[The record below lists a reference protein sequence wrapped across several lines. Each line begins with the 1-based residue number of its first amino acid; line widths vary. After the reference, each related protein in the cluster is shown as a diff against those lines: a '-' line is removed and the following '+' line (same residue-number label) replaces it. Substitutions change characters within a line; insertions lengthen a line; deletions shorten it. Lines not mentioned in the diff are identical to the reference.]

1 MDLTTPTRVANIL
14 IPGQTPTAQF
24 SSVVAP
30 FITMAS
36 VMVENYLNRSI
47 TIGEYT
53 EYFDV
58 NLSDRVFRLRA
69 YPVTAVSTV
78 RYDTEQQWDSSTIIT
93 ADQYRSPVYD
103 PNGLLTLVAGR
114 AVPLG
119 FAARA
124 LKVVYTGGMATDTAN
139 FIATWPMISTVVDR
153 LVSQF
158 YVTRDVVIP
167 VLQQQPQQA
176 PPQRPAYNDPY
187 VRTIFREL
195 DEYRRRI

>member
-1 MDLTTPTRVANIL
+1 MDLTTAARVAAIL
-14 IPGQTPTAQF
+14 IPGSTPTQQYSA
-24 SSVVAP
+24 VIAP
-30 FITMAS
+30 FITMVS
-36 VMVENYLNRSI
+36 GMIENYLNRNI

-69 YPVTAVSTV
+69 YPVTSMSTV
-78 RYDTEQQWDSSTIIT
+78 RYDTEQVWDSSTIIT
-93 ADQYRSPVYD
+93 PDQYRSPVYD

-124 LKVVYTGGMATDTAN
+124 LKVVYTGGMATNTAN
-139 FIATWPMISTVVDR
+139 FIANFPVIATIADR
-153 LVSQF
+153 MVAQYYVS
-158 YVTRDVVIP
+158 RDVVVPIMQQAQPP
-167 VLQQQPQQA
+167 VL
-176 PPQRPAYNDPY
+176 PPRPAYSDAY
-187 VRTIFREL
+187 MKSLYREL